1 MGIDV
6 CNSGKSNE
14 HQQQDDHGL
23 YLGTWNKKYK
33 EPGCSDK
40 DHKCCIWKMTDGH
53 QKCVGKSILDGI
65 VKFRKNRVEVQEDHQ
80 VNDQDHHKQYHK
92 NLTDGARCAAQMLMS
107 NTAKSSHKH
116 DQIDH
121 NTLFQILFKGFKKSA
136 DDIRLFITNHF
147 QSDVEHGGNGRS
159 NGHHR
164 NAADNASRF
173 RMIRSATL
181 LMKVKNLLSM
191 LKKRSEPVLEEGN
204 RSIPT
209 SAPELQ

>member
-1 MGIDV
+1 
-6 CNSGKSNE
+6 
-14 HQQQDDHGL
+14 
-23 YLGTWNKKYK
+23 
-33 EPGCSDK
+33 
-40 DHKCCIWKMTDGH
+40 MTDGH

-92 NLTDGARCAAQMLMS
+92 NLTDGARCAAADADVKIQQ
-107 NTAKSSHKH
+107 KSSHKH

-136 DDIRLFITNHF
+136 DNIRLFITNHF

-164 NAADNASRF
+164 NAADNAKQ
-173 RMIRSATL
+173 IQNDKICHPAH
-181 LMKVKNLLSM
+181 
-191 LKKRSEPVLEEGN
+191 EGEKFVIHVEKTIHSKIPLFYFVY
-204 RSIPT
+204 SIN
-209 SAPELQ
+209 ELIT